1 MDYKGLRDRHLNIF
15 CLYGIDNLENNITKA
30 LINTLD
36 SLPLK
41 AQKELF
47 KIVFKD
53 VDDKLI
59 EGEVKTSFYLQKK
72 PNDEIINRVPVKN
85 RYLIGIS
92 PTGKCWGYN
101 YQDVHDEKRLR
112 EEIRKE
118 VKLDNTLSD
127 EKQEEIVEKTV
138 MQILSIRERN
148 DSIPDAWI
156 LIEFTNSNYLIIIE
170 NKLYNLDPNQIN
182 NHIEKSLGQKH
193 EKNKPIYIEY
203 DKIIEKMRTLNT
215 YLSNQF
221 VEYMMILGYAKVPS
235 IIDICDADEIIRKDL
250 MIKKGIEIMSDLF
263 GSDCNYRDKNTIRK
277 KLNKGK
283 LLQEINLCFSKVTR
297 INEYENDEDLYIYLS
312 LALAPTMNLAKKLYG
327 KNIEIPF
334 KFEDKHFDSPK
345 YSLHFQTTYGRNIK
359 GSYIKDT
366 INWPIEDYINFWKD
380 NLDDLKPK
388 SLQELNEFVEK
399 LHNKGIYLQNEKNF
413 KSGKT
418 YIVPEIIYTV
428 KWSLDEVRN
437 MKNDDELKQSIK
449 NALTEFFAKL
459 QYDDSI
465 IK

>member
-1 MDYKGLRDRHLNIF
+1 MNYKGLRDRHLNIF

-36 SLPLK
+36 SLPLN

-47 KIVFKD
+47 KIVLKD
-53 VDDKLI
+53 VDDELI

-101 YQDVHDEKRLR
+101 SQDVHDAKRLR
-112 EEIRKE
+112 DEIRKE
-118 VKLDNTLSD
+118 VELDKALSD

-138 MQILSIRERN
+138 RDILSIRERN

-156 LIEFTNSNYLIIIE
+156 LIEFANNNYLIIIE

-203 DKIIEKMRTLNT
+203 NKIIEKMRTLNT

-235 IIDICDADEIIRKDL
+235 IIDICDADETIRKDL
-250 MIKKGIEIMSDLF
+250 MIKKGFEIMNDLF
-263 GSDCNYRDKNTIRK
+263 GSDCDYRDKNTIRK
-277 KLNKGK
+277 KLNKGRI
-283 LLQEINLCFSKVTR
+283 LQEINLCFSKVTR
-297 INEYENDEDLYIYLS
+297 INVYEKDEDLYIYFS
-312 LALAPTMNLAKKLYG
+312 LALAPTMNLAKKLYRN
-327 KNIEIPF
+327 NIEIPLKF
-334 KFEDKHFDSPK
+334 KDNHFGLPK
-345 YSLHFQTTYGRNIK
+345 CSLHFQNTWGKNIK
-359 GSYIKDT
+359 GSYVEE
-366 INWPIEDYINFWKD
+366 NLSWPIEDYINFWKD
-380 NLDDLKPK
+380 NLNDLKPK

-413 KSGKT
+413 KSSKT

-428 KWSLDEVRN
+428 KWYLGEIRN
-437 MKNDDELKQSIK
+437 MRNDDELKQSIK
-449 NALTEFFAKL
+449 KALSEFLKKCNM
-459 QYDDSI
+459 I
-465 IK
+465 V